1 MKKSAI
7 LLAVAIM
14 LVNSTAY
21 AEVRKAYYESGQ
33 LQAEE
38 NYKYG
43 KQEGIA
49 KYYHESGQ
57 VREEAFFM
65 NGVMVDQKKY
75 DEIR

>member
-1 MKKSAI
+1 MKKSAV
-7 LLAVAIM
+7 LLTVVIM
-14 LVNSTAY
+14 LINSTAY

-38 NYKYG
+38 NFKDG
-43 KQEGIA
+43 KKEGIT
-49 KYYHESGQ
+49 KVYYRSGQ

-65 NGVMVDQKKY
+65 NGVMVSQKKY